1 MKSTLVVAFLLVGCA
16 SGVKVTRWVGPP
28 KNDPGPPGP
37 LFVEVAGSESGVKLV
52 QPMLE
57 ATLKNKLQFEL
68 VSEKTPGVPV
78 LHCQVER
85 WHQVQAQAP
94 QQGRPPPMQT
104 TEYMQLAVTLTR
116 ADGKTMRGDY
126 AASQADFPRERATGA
141 NDLLAAQNARA
152 VLQQF
157 LDDFTPV
164 TASQTLEW
172 DEDPSAAEGL
182 ALAKKGDLAGAEAAW
197 RRQATAAAHYNL
209 GVLLESK
216 GDPASALAEY
226 AAAAAVS
233 NEPRYVQALDGMKKS
248 AEFATR
254 R

>member
-28 KNDPGPPGP
+28 KYELGPPGP
-37 LFVEVAGSESGVKLV
+37 LVVELTGNESAVK
-52 QPMLE
+52 MLRPAIE
-57 ATLKNKLQFEL
+57 SALKNKLQFEL
-68 VSEKTPGVPV
+68 VTEKSPGVPV

-104 TEYMQLAVTLTR
+104 TEYMQLVVTLTR
-116 ADGKTMRGDY
+116 ADGKTMSGDY

-141 NDLLAAQNARA
+141 NDMLAAQNARA

-157 LDDFTPV
+157 LDDFTPA
-164 TASQTLEW
+164 TESQTLEW

-182 ALAKKGDLAGAEAAW
+182 ALAKKGDHAGAAEAW
-197 RRQATAAAHYNL
+197 RKQATAAAHYNL
-209 GVLLESK
+209 GVLLESQ
-216 GDPASALAEY
+216 GDPAGALAEY

-233 NEPRYVQALDGMKKS
+233 NEPRYVQALEGMKKS